1 MKFCSTKVIKKL
13 NDSCKMF
20 IYCIYIYILNHQFN
34 SKLSLFIA
42 SMMDFMSYQ
51 ILKKRKLPRVNPNTL
66 LKFYTKF

>member
-1 MKFCSTKVIKKL
+1 
-13 NDSCKMF
+13 MF

>member
-1 MKFCSTKVIKKL
+1 MKICSTKVIKKL

-51 ILKKRKLPRVNPNTL
+51 ILKKRKLPRANPNTL